1 MRTVKELKVELARF
15 KDSDTCFAYEGEV
28 TGIIVEREGYTGQGV
43 IYCSERDD
51 TGKHTD
57 IIDV

>member
-1 MRTVKELKVELARF
+1 MRTVKELKEELARF
-15 KDSDTCFAYEGEV
+15 DDSDTCFAYEGEV
-28 TGIIVEREGYTGQGV
+28 TGIIVEREGHGQGV

-57 IIDV
+57 TFDV